1 MSAVNTQVLCPH
13 CGSSVNNIE
22 FHFGLH
28 EECGEMD
35 SKRGT
40 GLVDKMSAGAAES
53 VRVAVS
59 QSERELLK
67 SSDENRRKKTK
78 KSKQFRK
85 EEKADAKTY
94 SGSFADYLQE
104 SKEERDQ
111 RKLNE
116 RSKKAAA
123 LEAKKKA
130 ELDSALSFIDG
141 QLKSGSDL
149 SDDEE
154 ENKEEESMFQW
165 IPNYKS
171 ERRETC
177 EDWTTR
183 LTWGEIR
190 GQVQSPQKSE
200 FLQAPSAVSS
210 TRTEEVSEDIPGGKV
225 HSKVK
230 MEEDFEDRESRV
242 TQDMCSTSVST
253 DSKPQVMKMERP
265 QDVRKEK
272 LRLFVQSGN
281 KKFQVSLAG
290 NKKVKKVREAVAGQ
304 LQVQTYRVELQ
315 VDGGQLHDSSLVSNL
330 NLCGSSIIATVV

>member
-154 ENKEEESMFQW
+154 ENKEKESMFQC
-165 IPNYKS
+165 IQNYKS

-190 GQVQSPQKSE
+190 GQVQSPQMSE

-230 MEEDFEDRESRV
+230 MEDDFEDRESRV

-253 DSKPQVMKMERP
+253 DSKPQVMKMERA

-272 LRLFVQSGN
+272 LCLFVQSGN

-290 NKKVKKVREAVAGQ
+290 DKKVKKVRKAVAGQ

-315 VDGGQLHDSSLVSNL
+315 VDGRQLRDSSLVS